1 MIVYRT
7 AAVQTV
13 SRVPNGG
20 VGSRLALAVLP
31 HPAQTHSNILVENR
45 HRVDNKKQT
54 SRETKMFEINSRFYS
69 NLYPCAGR
77 GLNYANCRFQL
88 HICEQFLQERI
99 TDGFAFRSSA
109 TDEECKPKGYPHHP
123 TPNLYTQE
131 FSPVRFSGFPAEI
144 QQPSQSHSGPGV
156 FVRGHLHQKRQ
167 VPVDVGIT
175 DLRRDAQL
183 TKVCSPYRRSRPQR
197 PDVPARPLPILENG
211 KIASGKVISLAS
223 VYPWEHSFCF
233 TFR

>member
-1 MIVYRT
+1 
-7 AAVQTV
+7 
-13 SRVPNGG
+13 
-20 VGSRLALAVLP
+20 
-31 HPAQTHSNILVENR
+31 
-45 HRVDNKKQT
+45 
-54 SRETKMFEINSRFYS
+54 MFEINSRFYS

-109 TDEECKPKGYPHHP
+109 TDEECKPKGPLPHHP

-167 VPVDVGIT
+167 VPVDV
-175 DLRRDAQL
+175 RNNRPSAR
-183 TKVCSPYRRSRPQR
+183 CSTYKSVFPHLRSRPQR

>member
-1 MIVYRT
+1 
-7 AAVQTV
+7 
-13 SRVPNGG
+13 
-20 VGSRLALAVLP
+20 
-31 HPAQTHSNILVENR
+31 
-45 HRVDNKKQT
+45 
-54 SRETKMFEINSRFYS
+54 MFEINSRFYS

-109 TDEECKPKGYPHHP
+109 TDEECKPKGPLPHHP

-131 FSPVRFSGFPAEI
+131 FSPVRFQVFPLRFNSPA
-144 QQPSQSHSGPGV
+144 S
-156 FVRGHLHQKRQ
+156 RTL
-167 VPVDVGIT
+167 VPEFSFAGTFIKSAKFRWMLGIT

-183 TKVCSPYRRSRPQR
+183 TKVCSPHLRSRPQR